1 MLLMM
6 LAILLMLVTLAMLM
20 LMILAM
26 LMLMAT
32 LVWQWWLFCWWEELR
47 VRVRVFSSVYTCTR
61 RPRDSHAHKLGCHCP
76 GRHDLIHQIRPS

>member
-1 MLLMM
+1 MM

-61 RPRDSHAHKLGCHCP
+61 RPRDSHAHMHPSAAGFQRP
-76 GRHDLIHQIRPS
+76 QRAGFIHQIRP